1 MTDADEFEAF
11 VLRYADMVYATAV
24 RLLGNEAEAEDVAQT
39 VFLKAFER
47 FGQLAA
53 SPAVGGWLKTVT
65 TNACLN
71 HLARHRR
78 RFSLFSELA
87 SDVAGDDAP
96 MSENDVLDSVASVS
110 PFDVEA
116 YRQERPPQDP
126 RPVAY
131 TSASADPAGASP
143 VDASAALVTLPR
155 ASFTDRTLAFALD
168 AILVGLAIALVDPL
182 VDRAFV
188 ALFLAY
194 RSAFWAWKGTTVGGI
209 ICQTRIVRV
218 DGSPLGPGEALV
230 RGLGS
235 IFSVAVLGLGCLWML
250 RDADRQTWHDQM
262 AGTYV
267 VKVPRNWPL

>member
-96 MSENDVLDSVASVS
+96 MSENDVLDSVASV
-110 PFDVEA
+110 
-116 YRQERPPQDP
+116 
-126 RPVAY
+126 
-131 TSASADPAGASP
+131 
-143 VDASAALVTLPR
+143 
-155 ASFTDRTLAFALD
+155 
-168 AILVGLAIALVDPL
+168 
-182 VDRAFV
+182 
-188 ALFLAY
+188 
-194 RSAFWAWKGTTVGGI
+194 
-209 ICQTRIVRV
+209 
-218 DGSPLGPGEALV
+218 
-230 RGLGS
+230 
-235 IFSVAVLGLGCLWML
+235 
-250 RDADRQTWHDQM
+250 
-262 AGTYV
+262 
-267 VKVPRNWPL
+267 

>member
-110 PFDVEA
+110 PW
-116 YRQERPPQDP
+116 RGLQ
-126 RPVAY
+126 
-131 TSASADPAGASP
+131 TSAPASGPATGAARDGVP
-143 VDASAALVTLPR
+143 
-155 ASFTDRTLAFALD
+155 
-168 AILVGLAIALVDPL
+168 
-182 VDRAFV
+182 
-188 ALFLAY
+188 LAY

>member
-110 PFDVEA
+110 PFDVERA
-116 YRQERPPQDP
+116 DALERLERALASLPAHQRVPLVLFHLEGQSYQEI
-126 RPVAY
+126 
-131 TSASADPAGASP
+131 ASALGVSLAKVKTDMHRGRL
-143 VDASAALVTLPR
+143 ALRRQL
-155 ASFTDRTLAFALD
+155 
-168 AILVGLAIALVDPL
+168 
-182 VDRAFV
+182 
-188 ALFLAY
+188 
-194 RSAFWAWKGTTVGGI
+194 TTAMEGN
-209 ICQTRIVRV
+209 
-218 DGSPLGPGEALV
+218 DGS
-230 RGLGS
+230 R
-235 IFSVAVLGLGCLWML
+235 
-250 RDADRQTWHDQM
+250 
-262 AGTYV
+262 
-267 VKVPRNWPL
+267 